1 MAPSGQQQIFSDAHP
16 ILWISPRARFRE
28 SRKNYDVTFKSPKS
42 LYGQSSTIQ
51 VFDIFE
57 IKRQAVNFLR
67 NMALF
72 QIRAKATL
80 HHPQRSRQKISW
92 NQINHFFFVKLHF
105 WQVLNF
111 FPVQKLIFGHF
122 WNCKKWILVR
132 KYS

>member
-1 MAPSGQQQIFSDAHP
+1 M
-16 ILWISPRARFRE
+16 
-28 SRKNYDVTFKSPKS
+28 TFKSPKS

-80 HHPQRSRQKISW
+80 HHPQRSRQKISS
-92 NQINHFFFVKLHF
+92 NQIYQIFFREIAFLAVF
-105 WQVLNF
+105 S
-111 FPVQKLIFGHF
+111 VQELIFGHF
-122 WNCKKWILVR
+122 
-132 KYS
+132 